1 MKKWIQFAD
10 LCADPTDV
18 FAYLR
23 ANSIGL
29 CHALFWEAWAVVLE
43 MKGSHALADKA
54 YVEGI
59 ERAAQPLKRL
69 RRSHQAFITRMAR
82 RVLDQ
87 VNNPDASVPPS
98 SSSSAPS
105 SVRDALATLPTR
117 DSVVPAQRAGAPRLQ
132 QGIPSSGA
140 SAPLPNASFRVFDEN
155 ASAAGALHSEANQL
169 PGSTGSHADPW
180 AEAHAKENTRRAEK
194 WSDFRV
200 PQSKIVPTH
209 QGQAQQQLQQN
220 VTFTVFDES
229 GIADTKPDTSRERQ
243 TEKGV
248 EALGYEPLLM
258 FFDRTATGGGY
269 EESQM
274 EEHRGCLPR
283 YAYEESSDDNDTV
296 MEDEED
302 DGDDAMEQTMVVGRG
317 LRVAAAVAK
326 PAPVAKPV
334 TAKPLAVAVKPSV
347 AQSISVSPLAR
358 LDDLRSPVASTPA
371 MGNRVLHT
379 PGTAA
384 QIAIAA
390 ETTAPIPFAAKLA
403 MADDRTVCTREA
415 HNEIDAMFSETLQVW
430 QDDGNKSHNKSS
442 DNSNANNKPAKR
454 GALTARKV
462 TMGDV
467 LTSWK
472 PSAAAVEADEDA
484 QRDDSAA
491 LAAVLGGADDNG
503 DDGTGNSG
511 SFLHRLHGF
520 GGDDDGED
528 GGDYE
533 AHENGADPLFR
544 GDDDG
549 VLLGDATSQTDRTFE
564 IFREATVELQKSKH
578 AALAQVTP
586 LLSAT
591 ARSMREK
598 ENAFAPPAAL
608 NVAIN
613 DGDTTSFVVFEEAPQ
628 AAAKPERAPTAT
640 VKVAAPQA
648 EADDE
653 EDDEED
659 DGQSLVN
666 PALIGRLRKMSIG
679 RVRTSKRYDGTDD
692 DDEDDAGAA
701 ATAAANSS
709 ATDDDDEDA
718 SDLLNPAL
726 MGRLR
731 NSIGVSLG
739 HRNLDHGDTVTR
751 TAGKQSALDRLLG
764 MRKPSDPETTA
775 QLASSTQTV
784 TNTRTV
790 TQTSLSSD
798 SLEHSPPNLSHHT
811 TAGLLA
817 LEQSRRK
824 SSRSSCSTSSSVAA
838 LAHGS
843 SPTVAIAQRQ
853 HIAKPLAG
861 GAGVVLAGVAV
872 QDWLDALECD
882 MLLLTNVHDARP
894 GKMPEANAA
903 ALLELESCSVKVQR
917 ELGRGARG
925 VVSLVER
932 VDDITG
938 ANLASESTL
947 AMKRWTCSDAIARA
961 SWSFWLSAEVH
972 RRLAVDLK
980 RNFLQSR
987 TLELYGNGAVLLTEH
1002 AAQATLGDA
1011 ITAHVRRSKPID
1023 EPLAMYYTIELL
1035 RLLAPLHRAGVLH
1048 MALDAHHLLVRNDQ
1062 CANWNN
1068 WAVADRELNGWDTKG
1083 LIVIDFSNGIDR
1095 QLYPAGTTFAGEV
1108 PGVESQCGAVRDGR
1122 AWTIEPDVYGVAC
1135 IAHELAFGTKL
1146 AMRKLPN
1153 GRWALS
1159 NEIKRV
1165 YHVPLWSKLFDMLLN
1180 IDGNAPGAIDALD
1193 QCRQSIEQYLTEK
1206 PLKAKAIKTALC
1218 RQQIMLFES
1227 RK

>member
-43 MKGSHALADKA
+43 MKDQHALADKA

-87 VNNPDASVPPS
+87 VNNPDAQAPVAGASSS
-98 SSSSAPS
+98 SSSSAGAG

-117 DSVVPAQRAGAPRLQ
+117 DSVVPVHRAGAPRLQ
-132 QGIPSSGA
+132 QGIASSA
-140 SAPLPNASFRVFDEN
+140 PTAPLPNASFRVFDEN
-155 ASAAGALHSEANQL
+155 TSAAGALRSEANEL
-169 PGSTGSHADPW
+169 PGSTGSHNDPW
-180 AEAHAKENTRRAEK
+180 AEAHAKENTRRADK
-194 WSDFRV
+194 WSDYRV
-200 PQSKIVPTH
+200 PQSKVVPAQ
-209 QGQAQQQLQQN
+209 QGQAQLQQN

-283 YAYEESSDDNDTV
+283 YAYESSDEGNDV
-296 MEDEED
+296 DMEDED
-302 DGDDAMEQTMVVGRG
+302 DGDAMEQTMVVGRG
-317 LRVAAAVAK
+317 LRNAAPAAIAKPAAVAAAASK
-326 PAPVAKPV
+326 PAAVKKPVA
-334 TAKPLAVAVKPSV
+334 T
-347 AQSISVSPLAR
+347 QSISVSPLAR
-358 LDDLRSPVASTPA
+358 LEDLRSPVASTPA
-371 MGNRVLHT
+371 MANRVLHT

-390 ETTAPIPFAAKLA
+390 ETTAPIVPLAAAKSDK
-403 MADDRTVCTREA
+403 ADDRTVCTREA
-415 HNEIDAMFSETLQVW
+415 LNEINAMFSETLQVW
-430 QDDGNKSHNKSS
+430 QDDHDDLAPAS
-442 DNSNANNKPAKR
+442 KPAAAAAKR
-454 GALTARKV
+454 GALTSRKV

-472 PSAAAVEADEDA
+472 PSSAAVEADEDA

-491 LAAVLGGADDNG
+491 LAAVLGGGDDN
-503 DDGTGNSG
+503 DDDDTGNSG
-511 SFLHRLHGF
+511 SFLHRLHDF
-520 GGDDDGED
+520 GGDGDEENDDGGEFD
-528 GGDYE
+528 G
-533 AHENGADPLFR
+533 ATDPLAL
-544 GDDDG
+544 
-549 VLLGDATSQTDRTFE
+549 VDATSQTDRTFE

-586 LLSAT
+586 LLSTT
-591 ARSMREK
+591 ARNMRDK
-598 ENAFAPPAAL
+598 ENASAPAPL
-608 NVAIN
+608 NLAIADDN
-613 DGDTTSFVVFEEAPQ
+613 DTTSFVVYEEAP
-628 AAAKPERAPTAT
+628 APKKTDRAPTAT
-640 VKVAAPQA
+640 VKVSN
-648 EADDE
+648 
-653 EDDEED
+653 
-659 DGQSLVN
+659 G
-666 PALIGRLRKMSIG
+666 
-679 RVRTSKRYDGTDD
+679 
-692 DDEDDAGAA
+692 
-701 ATAAANSS
+701 ATAS
-709 ATDDDDEDA
+709 ATDDDDEDWESVCNPA
-718 SDLLNPAL
+718 LVGRLRKMSIARVRAPKRYDGTDEDEDEDDNVAATADDAEDDEDANELLNPKL
-726 MGRLR
+726 MGKSR

-739 HRNLDHGDTVTR
+739 HRHRADTTTTTNLT
-751 TAGKQSALDRLLG
+751 TASKPSALDRLLS
-764 MRKPSDPETTA
+764 MRKPTDPESTA
-775 QLASSTQTV
+775 QLASATQTV
-784 TNTRTV
+784 TATRTV
-790 TQTSLSSD
+790 TNTSLSSD

-817 LEQSRRK
+817 LDKSRN
-824 SSRSSCSTSSSVAA
+824 SISHNSTSSSVAR
-838 LAHGS
+838 GS
-843 SPTVAIAQRQ
+843 SPTVAIAQQRRV
-853 HIAKPLAG
+853 AKPLAG
-861 GAGVVLAGVAV
+861 GVGVAYGTIAA
-872 QDWLDALECD
+872 QEWLDALEGD

-894 GKMPEANAA
+894 GKTPEPSNA

-947 AMKRWTCSDAIARA
+947 AMKRWAGVDAIARA
-961 SWSFWLSAEVH
+961 SWSFWLSGEVH
-972 RRLAVDLK
+972 RRMSADLK
-980 RNFLQSR
+980 RSFLQPR
-987 TLELYGNGAVLLTEH
+987 ILELYSNGAVLLTEH
-1002 AAQATLGDA
+1002 ASQATLADA

-1048 MALDAHHLLVRNDQ
+1048 MALDSHHLLVRNDQ
-1062 CANWNN
+1062 CATWNN
-1068 WAVADRELNGWDTKG
+1068 WAVADRELNGWDSKG
-1083 LIVIDFSNGIDR
+1083 LIVIDFANGIDR

-1108 PGVESQCGAVRDGR
+1108 PGVESQCAAVRDGR
-1122 AWTIEPDVYGVAC
+1122 AWTIEPDVHGVAC

-1153 GRWALS
+1153 GRWTLS

-1165 YHVPLWSKLFDMLLN
+1165 YHVPLWSKLFDALLN
-1180 IDGNAPGAIDALD
+1180 IDGSAPNAVDTLD
-1193 QCRQSIEQYLTEK
+1193 QCRVAIEEYLTEK
-1206 PLKAKAIKTALC
+1206 PLKAKAVKTALC

>member
-1 MKKWIQFAD
+1 LKKWIQFAD

-43 MKGSHALADKA
+43 MKDQHALADKA

-87 VNNPDASVPPS
+87 VNNPDAPPVS
-98 SSSSAPS
+98 GGA
-105 SVRDALATLPTR
+105 VRDALATLPTR
-117 DSVVPAQRAGAPRLQ
+117 DSAVPAHRAGAARLQ
-132 QGIPSSGA
+132 QGIGSSA
-140 SAPLPNASFRVFDEN
+140 PTAPLPNASFRVFDEN
-155 ASAAGALHSEANQL
+155 TGAGGALRSEANEL
-169 PGSTGSHADPW
+169 PGSTGSHNDPW

-200 PQSKIVPTH
+200 PQSKVVPAQ
-209 QGQAQQQLQQN
+209 QGQAQLHQN
-220 VTFTVFDES
+220 VAFTVFDES

-283 YAYEESSDDNDTV
+283 YAYESSDEGGDVD
-296 MEDEED
+296 MDDDDDDD
-302 DGDDAMEQTMVVGRG
+302 DGDAMEQTMVVGRG
-317 LRVAAAVAK
+317 LRNTVK
-326 PAPVAKPV
+326 PAPKPAPASKPV
-334 TAKPLAVAVKPSV
+334 A
-347 AQSISVSPLAR
+347 SISVSPLAR
-358 LDDLRSPVASTPA
+358 LEDLRSPVASTPA
-371 MGNRVLHT
+371 MPNRVLHT

-384 QIAIAA
+384 QLAIAA
-390 ETTAPIPFAAKLA
+390 ETTAPIVHVAAKSDK
-403 MADDRTVCTREA
+403 ADDRTVCTREA
-415 HNEIDAMFSETLQVW
+415 LNEINAMFSETLQVW
-430 QDDGNKSHNKSS
+430 QDDH
-442 DNSNANNKPAKR
+442 DDVAPAAKPAAATAAGKR
-454 GALTARKV
+454 GALTAHKV
-462 TMGDV
+462 TMGDM

-472 PSAAAVEADEDA
+472 PSSAAVEADEDA

-491 LAAVLGGADDNG
+491 LAAVLGGG
-503 DDGTGNSG
+503 DDDTGNSG
-511 SFLHRLHGF
+511 SFLHRLHDF
-520 GGDDDGED
+520 GGDGDDGDDDDD

-533 AHENGADPLFR
+533 ADGAADPLAL
-544 GDDDG
+544 
-549 VLLGDATSQTDRTFE
+549 VDATSQTDRTFE

-586 LLSAT
+586 LLSTT
-591 ARSMREK
+591 ARNMRDK
-598 ENAFAPPAAL
+598 ENASAAAP
-608 NVAIN
+608 VAIGDN
-613 DGDTTSFVVFEEAPQ
+613 DTTSFVVYEEAP
-628 AAAKPERAPTAT
+628 AAKNTDRVPTAT
-640 VKVAAPQA
+640 VKVSATAAN
-648 EADDE
+648 ADDE
-653 EDDEED
+653 DDDEDWE
-659 DGQSLVN
+659 SVCN
-666 PALIGRLRKMSIG
+666 PALVGRLRKMSIA
-679 RVRTSKRYDGTDD
+679 RVRAPKRYDGTDD
-692 DDEDDAGAA
+692 DGADDDGA
-701 ATAAANSS
+701 
-709 ATDDDDEDA
+709 DDDEPFAAEDA
-718 SDLLNPAL
+718 EDDEEADALLNPKL
-726 MGRLR
+726 MGKSR
-731 NSIGVSLG
+731 NSIGVSLS
-739 HRNLDHGDTVTR
+739 HRHRAAVADTT
-751 TAGKQSALDRLLG
+751 TTTSTTTKPSALDRLLN
-764 MRKPSDPETTA
+764 MRKPTDPESTA
-775 QLASSTQTV
+775 QLASATQTV
-784 TNTRTV
+784 TATRTV
-790 TQTSLSSD
+790 TNTSLSSD

-817 LEQSRRK
+817 LDKSRH
-824 SSRSSCSTSSSVAA
+824 SVSHNSTSSSVARG
-838 LAHGS
+838 GS
-843 SPTVAIAQRQ
+843 SPTVAIAQQRRV
-853 HIAKPLAG
+853 AKPLAG
-861 GAGVVLAGVAV
+861 GAGVAYAGVAA
-872 QDWLDALECD
+872 QEWLDALEGD

-894 GKMPEANAA
+894 GKTPEASNA

-947 AMKRWTCSDAIARA
+947 AMKRWTGADAIARA

-980 RNFLQSR
+980 RCFLQAR

-1002 AAQATLGDA
+1002 ASQATLAEA
-1011 ITAHVRRSKPID
+1011 IKEHVRRSKPID
-1023 EPLAMYYTIELL
+1023 ESLAMYYTIELL

-1048 MALDAHHLLVRNDQ
+1048 MALDPHHLLVRNDQ
-1062 CANWNN
+1062 CATWNN
-1068 WAVADRELNGWDTKG
+1068 WAVADRELNGWDSKG
-1083 LIVIDFSNGIDR
+1083 LIVIDFANGIDR

-1108 PGVESQCGAVRDGR
+1108 PGVESQCAAVRDGR
-1122 AWTIEPDVYGVAC
+1122 AWTIEPDVHGVAC

-1153 GRWALS
+1153 GRWTLS
-1159 NEIKRV
+1159 NEIKRT
-1165 YHVPLWSKLFDMLLN
+1165 YHVPLWSKLFDSLLN
-1180 IDGNAPGAIDALD
+1180 IDGAAPGAIDTLD
-1193 QCRQSIEQYLTEK
+1193 RCRAAIEEYLTEK
-1206 PLKAKAIKTALC
+1206 PLKAKMVKTALC